1 MSSLNINSL
10 FEEMDQKVLNRLK
23 MFDDI
28 LVQIHNKIK
37 YQSKNKN
44 FFCTFLIHEFL
55 IGKPIYKV
63 QDLRKYLIDSL
74 KRDKFD
80 VLYIHPNL
88 LFISWERNKNN
99 KRNIKKIISN
109 NNNNNNNNNFKKIDD
124 YNPTGNLLYNDN
136 ILSNINNKFS

>member
-1 MSSLNINSL
+1 MSSLNINTL
-10 FEEMDQKVLNRLK
+10 FDEQDKIVINRLK
-23 MFDDI
+23 LFDDI

-37 YQSKNKN
+37 LNSKNKV
-44 FFCTFLIHEFL
+44 FYCTIPIPEFL
-55 IGKPIYKV
+55 IGKPLYKV
-63 QDLRKYLIDSL
+63 EDLRKYLIDSL

-88 LFISWERNKNN
+88 LFISWEKKKNDRRNN
-99 KRNIKKIISN
+99 KKIVSDNSKDI
-109 NNNNNNNNNFKKIDD
+109 FKKIDD

>member
-1 MSSLNINSL
+1 MSSLNINTL

-23 MFDDI
+23 MFDNI

-37 YQSKNKN
+37 YQSKNKT
-44 FFCTFLIHEFL
+44 FYCTFNIPEFL

-63 QDLRKYLIDSL
+63 DDLRKYLIDSL

-80 VLYIHPNL
+80 VLYLHPNL

-99 KRNIKKIISN
+99 KRNIKKIIP
-109 NNNNNNNNNFKKIDD
+109 NNNNNNFKKIDD

-136 ILSNINNKFS
+136 ILSNINNKFT

>member
-1 MSSLNINSL
+1 MSSLNINTL
-10 FEEMDQKVLNRLK
+10 FEEQDKKVLNRLK

-28 LVQIHNKIK
+28 LVQIHNKII
-37 YQSKNKN
+37 YNSKNKT
-44 FFCTFLIHEFL
+44 FFCTFQIPEFL

-63 QDLRKYLIDSL
+63 EDLRKYLIDSL

-80 VLYIHPNL
+80 VLYTHPNL
-88 LFISWERNKNN
+88 LFVSWEKKKND
-99 KRNIKKIISN
+99 KRNVNKPVIN
-109 NNNNNNNNNFKKIDD
+109 NNNTFKKIDD

>member
-1 MSSLNINSL
+1 MSSLNINTL
-10 FEEMDQKVLNRLK
+10 FEEQDKKVINRLK
-23 MFDDI
+23 LFDNI

-37 YQSKNKN
+37 LNSKNKT
-44 FFCTFLIHEFL
+44 FYCTHQIPEFL
-55 IGKPIYKV
+55 IGKPLYKV
-63 QDLRKYLIDSL
+63 EDLRKYLIDSL

-88 LFISWERNKNN
+88 LFISWEKKKNERRNQ
-99 KRNIKKIISN
+99 KKIVSDN
-109 NNNNNNNNNFKKIDD
+109 SKDTFKKIDD

>member
-10 FEEMDQKVLNRLK
+10 FEEQDKKVLNRLK
-23 MFDDI
+23 LFDDI

-37 YQSKNKN
+37 YNSKNKT
-44 FFCTFLIHEFL
+44 FYCTHQIPEFL
-55 IGKPIYKV
+55 IGKPLYKIE
-63 QDLRKYLIDSL
+63 DLRKYLIDSL

-88 LFISWERNKNN
+88 LFISWERLKNN
-99 KRNIKKIISN
+99 KRSVKKVVSN
-109 NNNNNNNNNFKKIDD
+109 NNNSNNNFKKIDD

-136 ILSNINNKFS
+136 ILSNINSKFT

>member
-10 FEEMDQKVLNRLK
+10 FEEQDKIVINRLK
-23 MFDDI
+23 LFDDI

-37 YQSKNKN
+37 LNSKNKT
-44 FFCTFLIHEFL
+44 FYCTHQIPEFL
-55 IGKPIYKV
+55 IGKPLYKV
-63 QDLRKYLIDSL
+63 EDLRKYLIDSL

-88 LFISWERNKNN
+88 LFISWERLKNN
-99 KRNIKKIISN
+99 RRSVKKSTPDNYNNI
-109 NNNNNNNNNFKKIDD
+109 FKKIDE

-136 ILSNINNKFS
+136 ILSNINSKFS

>member
-10 FEEMDQKVLNRLK
+10 FEEQDKKVLNRLK
-23 MFDDI
+23 LFDDI

-37 YQSKNKN
+37 LNSKNTT
-44 FFCTFLIHEFL
+44 FYCTHQIPEFL
-55 IGKPIYKV
+55 IGKPLYKV
-63 QDLRKYLIDSL
+63 EDLRKYLIDSL

-88 LFISWERNKNN
+88 LFVSWERLKNN
-99 KRNIKKIISN
+99 KRSVKRVVSN
-109 NNNNNNNNNFKKIDD
+109 NNNSNNNFKKIDD

-136 ILSNINNKFS
+136 ILSNINSKFS

>member
-10 FEEMDQKVLNRLK
+10 FEEQDKKVLNRLK
-23 MFDDI
+23 LFDDI

-37 YQSKNKN
+37 LNSKNKT
-44 FFCTFLIHEFL
+44 FYCTHQIPEFL
-55 IGKPIYKV
+55 IGKPLYKV
-63 QDLRKYLIDSL
+63 EDLRKYLIDSL

-88 LFISWERNKNN
+88 LFISWEKKKNERRNQ
-99 KRNIKKIISN
+99 KKIVSDN
-109 NNNNNNNNNFKKIDD
+109 SKDTFKKIDD

>member
-1 MSSLNINSL
+1 MSSLNINTL

-37 YQSKNKN
+37 ISSKNKT
-44 FFCTFLIHEFL
+44 FFCTHQIPEFL
-55 IGKPIYKV
+55 IGKPIYKIE
-63 QDLRKYLIDSL
+63 DLRKYLINSL

-88 LFISWERNKNN
+88 LFISWDKQQKN
-99 KRNIKKIISN
+99 KRNANKVVSN
-109 NNNNNNNNNFKKIDD
+109 NNNNLFKKIDD

-136 ILSNINNKFS
+136 ILSNINSKFS

>member
-10 FEEMDQKVLNRLK
+10 FEEQDKKVLNRLK
-23 MFDDI
+23 LFDDI

-37 YQSKNKN
+37 LNSKNKT
-44 FFCTFLIHEFL
+44 FYCTHQIPEFL
-55 IGKPIYKV
+55 IGKPLYKV
-63 QDLRKYLIDSL
+63 EDLRKYLIDSL

-88 LFISWERNKNN
+88 LFISWERLKNN
-99 KRNIKKIISN
+99 KRSVKKVVSN
-109 NNNNNNNNNFKKIDD
+109 NNNSDNFKKIDD

-136 ILSNINNKFS
+136 ILSNINSKFS

>member
-1 MSSLNINSL
+1 MSSLNINTL

-37 YQSKNKN
+37 TNSKNKT
-44 FFCTFLIHEFL
+44 FFCTHQIPEFL
-55 IGKPIYKV
+55 IGKPIYKIE
-63 QDLRKYLIDSL
+63 DLRKYLINSL

-88 LFISWERNKNN
+88 LFISWDKQQKN
-99 KRNIKKIISN
+99 KRNVNKVVPN
-109 NNNNNNNNNFKKIDD
+109 NNNNLFKKIDD

-136 ILSNINNKFS
+136 ILSNINSKFS